1 MAPCLVTAMMRLRLV
16 HLDDSVGED
25 RTVLLRESVRLVVHR
40 PGGSIASTMRMKQ
53 NLVEFVSLT
62 DEAHL
67 WRQQLWNTYK
77 YVLQRRQQSRAR
89 GQRNFRCSQALF
101 EKQNLPCWPK

>member
-1 MAPCLVTAMMRLRLV
+1 
-16 HLDDSVGED
+16 
-25 RTVLLRESVRLVVHR
+25 
-40 PGGSIASTMRMKQ
+40 MKQ

-62 DEAHL
+62 EEAHL

-101 EKQNLPCWPK
+101 EKQNLPCQPKWLPTVFFLWRPVYRLGEKKPEPFFFP